1 MKGDAELI
9 YYISVTQLSFL
20 VAMVNSEREP
30 FLAAAMTR

>member
-20 VAMVNSEREP
+20 VAMVKAEREP
-30 FLAAAMTR
+30 FLAAVMTR